1 MPSQDTN
8 VNMVPKLNNKDAQAK
23 YSRDQYFKNMR
34 FLFSLKWHK
43 GINLTEPAEYCSMIS
58 QEERAE
64 AVCRKKQV

>member
-1 MPSQDTN
+1 MPS
-8 VNMVPKLNNKDAQAK
+8 VLLMWMVPKLNNEDTQAK
-23 YSRDQYFKNMR
+23 YSRGQYFKNIR
-34 FLFSLKWHK
+34 FLLSLKWHK